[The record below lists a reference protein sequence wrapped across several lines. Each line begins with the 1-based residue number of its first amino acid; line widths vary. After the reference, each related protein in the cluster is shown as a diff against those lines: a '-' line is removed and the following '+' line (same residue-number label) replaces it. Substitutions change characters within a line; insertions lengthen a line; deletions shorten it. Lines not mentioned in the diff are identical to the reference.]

1 MTRGGF
7 REHLA
12 RHLSLRMRL
21 AMGTA
26 LLLLAVGGLQV
37 LFINWAVRKAL
48 PPVIQMGFFMVVPGN
63 YPYSSR
69 LLPIFPGKEEASP
82 PGPVTWYQVPNI
94 MRQAEQNLQ
103 EQVLQAVQRLSLLSL
118 LVTALVG
125 GAATYWLSGRAL
137 QPVRALSHA
146 VARVDADRLHTRV
159 AVPPARDEVRN
170 LAEAF
175 NDLLDRLET
184 AFLQQQRFVSDA
196 AHELRTPLATLQASL
211 EVLHLSP
218 AATDPAT
225 EASLAA
231 MARTLHRMETMVEHL
246 LLLARGEPQTRREPV
261 LLAPLVEAILD
272 DLHPLAAE
280 HEVQLALQGEA
291 DLEVLGDETLLA
303 VALRNLVDNAV
314 RYNQPGGQVIVSLAV
329 QGPWAVVRI
338 ADTGPGIPDDEQ
350 ARVFDR
356 FYRGAAARARHQT
369 GSGLGLPLAQHLI
382 HLHQGRL
389 DLTSTPGQGTIV
401 TVFLPRHRDAT
412 LAH

>member
-1 MTRGGF
+1 MTRRGF
-7 REHLA
+7 WKRLT
-12 RHLSLRMRL
+12 RRLSLRMRL
-21 AMGTA
+21 AVGTA

-48 PPVIQMGFFMVVPGN
+48 PPVIQMGFFMVVPDGT
-63 YPYSSR
+63 PYGSR
-69 LLPIFPGKEEASP
+69 LLPVFPGKEAPASDL
-82 PGPVTWYQVPNI
+82 VTWYQVPDI
-94 MRQAEQNLQ
+94 MRQAEQTLQ
-103 EQVLQAVQRLSLLSL
+103 EQVLRAVQRLSLLSL

-137 QPVRALSHA
+137 QPVRALSRA

-159 AVPPARDEVRN
+159 AVPPTHDEVRA

-196 AHELRTPLATLQASL
+196 AHELRTPLATLRTSL
-211 EVLHLSP
+211 EALHLSP
-218 AATDPAT
+218 AAADPAT
-225 EASLAA
+225 HASLAA
-231 MARTLHRMETMVEHL
+231 MTRTLHRLESMVEHL
-246 LLLARGEPQTRREPV
+246 LLLARGEPQVRREPV
-261 LLAPLVEAILD
+261 LLAPLVEAVLD
-272 DLHPLAAE
+272 DLHDLAAE
-280 HEVQLALQGEA
+280 REVHLDMQGEA

-314 RYNQPGGQVIVSLAV
+314 RYNHPGGRVTVSLAA

-338 ADTGPGIPDDEQ
+338 ADTGPGIPAEEQ

-356 FYRGAAARARHQT
+356 FYRGAAARARHRT

-382 HLHQGRL
+382 RLHQGRL
-389 DLTSTPGQGTIV
+389 DLASVPGQGTVV
-401 TVFLPRHRDAT
+401 TVYLPLQAAAPA
-412 LAH
+412 LA